1 MFHNILVPVDFSSCS
16 LNALKLASDFA
27 RDNQIHIT
35 LLNVFSLTSTQST
48 PDNTVREDL
57 MNSLRE
63 LEDKISSL
71 KETEHT
77 FEVEFGLAADVVIE
91 KSKDHDLIMMGTRGE
106 HDVIDKLIGS
116 VSLRI
121 IEHTNVPVLVIPET
135 IQSISFDK
143 IVFAADFKKIKHMS
157 VLDSLRELALDYDS
171 ELHLLNVNESPE
183 YITEEQGEE
192 ALALHQFFKDVN
204 HAFFF
209 SKNKDIEEGI
219 LSYVKERNINIL
231 ALMPRK
237 HAFLQSLFHRSTTED
252 MAMHLN
258 SALFTFHE

>member
-1 MFHNILVPVDFSSCS
+1 MFHKILVPVDFSSCS
-16 LNALKLASDFA
+16 INALTLASNFA
-27 RDNQIHIT
+27 KDQGLSLT
-35 LLNVFSLTSTQST
+35 VLNVFSLANAPSGFDS
-48 PDNTVREDL
+48 NTEKEL
-57 MNSLRE
+57 MNSLYE
-63 LEDKISSL
+63 LEDKICSL
-71 KETEHT
+71 KEIDHQ
-77 FEVEFGLAADVVIE
+77 FEVEFGLAADVVID
-91 KSKDHDLIMMGTRGE
+91 KSTEYDLVIMGTRGK

-121 IEHTNVPVLVIPET
+121 IENAEVPVLVIPAT
-135 IQSISFDK
+135 VSAISFDK

-157 VLDSLRELALDYDS
+157 VLDNLRELAMAYDS

-192 ALALHQFFKDVN
+192 ALALHQFFMDVN

-209 SKNKDIEEGI
+209 SRNKDIEEGI
-219 LSYVKERNINIL
+219 LTYIHEKNINIL
-231 ALMPRK
+231 ALMPRR
-237 HAFLQSLFHRSTTED
+237 HSFLKSLFHRSTTED